1 MSTATGPDLPV
12 GVAQL
17 TQVSLNCAACH
28 LGTVRDAPTSPPR
41 LVPGMPSHRRGG
53 RRFFERDTTLPGNG
67 NRGHEGPAF
76 GTGLGDADK
85 AALLEYLKTLT
96 PLTGV
101 APAANCAP
109 RTDPLE

>member
-1 MSTATGPDLPV
+1 M
-12 GVAQL
+12 AQL

-28 LGTVRDAPTSPPR
+28 LGTVRDAPV
-41 LVPGMPSHRRGG
+41 LPSHLPRGA
-53 RRFFERDTTLPGNG
+53 RFVELDTTLPGNG